1 MPVTLLPGETKRV
14 DASLTPVYVP
24 PELATLW
31 GCVTDAETGIR
42 IGDVLVEVVGVSSAY
57 SGADGCYEIVGI
69 PAGTYTVRFSK
80 EGYEELIM

>member
-24 PELATLW
+24 PAPATLW
-31 GCVTDAETGIR
+31 GCVTDAETGIG
-42 IGDVLVEVVGVSSAY
+42 IGGVLVEVVGVLSAY
-57 SGADGCYEIVGI
+57 SGADGRYEIVDI

-80 EGYEELIM
+80 EGYEELIV

>member
-14 DASLTPVYVP
+14 DASLAPVYVP

-31 GCVTDAETGIR
+31 GCVADAETGIG
-42 IGDVLVEVVGVSSAY
+42 IGDVLVEVVGALSTY
-57 SGADGCYEIVGI
+57 SGADGCYEIVDI

-80 EGYEELIM
+80 EGYETLIV